1 MPDPLRNLSRFAEN
15 AIGDVRLIIHDYA
28 AARAASTGTTKIG
41 RFGGPDVG
49 FGDRAT
55 QLAVA
60 NIVGVVEHYAEQIL
74 LDAGCLPGQVTNWG
88 NKPSAWKNKFDA
100 DIEDEG
106 TCPSF
111 TSMRGYYEA
120 RNAIM
125 HRRGELTH
133 SQRKQAVY
141 DRLAA
146 ANLERVGYQVVVSE
160 RTVHACA
167 DACVRCLEELD
178 ETTRPPNASQT

>member
-1 MPDPLRNLSRFAEN
+1 MPDPLRDLSGFAED
-15 AIGDVRLIIHDYA
+15 AIGDVRLIVHDYV
-28 AARAASTGTTKIG
+28 AARAVSARTTRVG
-41 RFGGPDVG
+41 RFGADPVG

-60 NIVGVVEHYAEQIL
+60 NIVGVVEHYAEQVL
-74 LDAGCLPGQVTNWG
+74 LDAGCSPGQVTTWG
-88 NKPSAWKNKFDA
+88 NKPTAWKNKFDVEI
-100 DIEDEG
+100 DDGE

-111 TSMRGYYEA
+111 VPMRGYYEA

-133 SQRKQAVY
+133 SQRKQVVF

-146 ANLERVGYQVVVSE
+146 AKRLSAFERGG
-160 RTVHACA
+160 C
-167 DACVRCLEELD
+167 
-178 ETTRPPNASQT
+178 

>member
-1 MPDPLRNLSRFAEN
+1 MPDPLLDLSGFAED
-15 AIGDVRLIIHDYA
+15 AIGDVRLIVHDYI
-28 AARAASTGTTKIG
+28 AARAAPTRTTRVG
-41 RFGGPDVG
+41 RFGGPGVG

-60 NIVGVVEHYAEQIL
+60 NIVGVVEHYAERVL
-74 LDAGCLPGQVTNWG
+74 LDAGCSPGQVTNWG

-100 DIEDEG
+100 DIEDDEM
-106 TCPSF
+106 CPSF
-111 TSMRGYYEA
+111 APMRGYYEA

-133 SQRKQAVY
+133 SQRKQTIY

-146 ANLERVGYQVVVSE
+146 AKVVRVGYDLVVTE

-167 DACVRCLEELD
+167 DVCVRCVEELD
-178 ETTRPPNASQT
+178 ETTKPTSGTLT